1 MVETTAAG
9 IDMNNLSVYVRWK
22 IVEGCSRRHEL
33 DVSFIRAAEAL
44 ENPDRGDTINIRS
57 KMPHEN
63 GWPI

>member
-1 MVETTAAG
+1 
-9 IDMNNLSVYVRWK
+9 MNNLSVYVRWK